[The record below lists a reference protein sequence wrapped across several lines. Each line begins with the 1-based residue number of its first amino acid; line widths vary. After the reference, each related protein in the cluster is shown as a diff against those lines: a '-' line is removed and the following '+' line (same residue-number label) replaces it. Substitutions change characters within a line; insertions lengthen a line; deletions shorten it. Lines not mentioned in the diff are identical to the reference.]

1 MRSLLVRQLALLC
14 VIYIGIL
21 TAFLTFY
28 SNQETSNSEREF
40 LVILNELKQQ
50 IKQTDDSQHID
61 DAFLAARESVLHNEV
76 IFAQSKQKEIIQG
89 VMILTIAYILLVFVY
104 IYWKIL
110 RPFHILEQ
118 YAQSIA
124 SGKLDQS
131 LEMERTNFF
140 GAFTWAFD
148 HMRKELQ
155 YAKTKEQAAIQENK
169 TIIATLSHDIKT
181 PIASI
186 RAYAEGLE
194 ANLDG
199 SYEQRARY
207 TNVIMKKCDEV
218 SALTNDLMLHSL
230 SELDHLE
237 INMTPHDLGEIIEQ
251 TLQDMEYPHLQ
262 IQGSIPHKTV
272 DIDKKRFAQILEN
285 ICNNARK
292 YAPDQPVKIW
302 ATSRDEEYVL
312 HIKDHGEGIPPENL
326 PFVFHKFYRGSNVQ
340 NQEGSG
346 LGLYIVKT
354 LLTQMNG
361 DIQLVNHQDGL
372 EVIITLYEKD

>member
-1 MRSLLVRQLALLC
+1 MKSLLVKQLAFMC

-21 TAFLTFY
+21 IVFTTITS
-28 SNQETSNSEREF
+28 SNQTSYKEREF
-40 LVILNELKQQ
+40 LVTLNELEQQMKQSSDSQ
-50 IKQTDDSQHID
+50 NIDDVFQRAREHILLTDDSNGTSLQI
-61 DAFLAARESVLHNEV
+61 STV
-76 IFAQSKQKEIIQG
+76 QG
-89 VMILTIAYILLVFVY
+89 VVVLTIAYLLLVFVY

-110 RPFHILEQ
+110 RPFYILEQ

-292 YAPDQPVKIW
+292 YAPGQPVKIW